1 MTSELKYDDE
11 QLILMIQSGGLDF
24 ELASMQLFKEFQ
36 GFLPQVK
43 AKLRLSQA
51 SAQDAYADALVKL
64 IRQLRDG
71 TFRSESK
78 LSSYFYSIYYNTAVD
93 VSRKNTTNKNK
104 TAQSTQE
111 LLEHD
116 AKETDLLTLISNR
129 DEVEQ
134 VLMVMEAMGEQCQ
147 RILMDWG
154 YYGYSMSE
162 IAERAKL
169 SNPESARSMK
179 YKCLKKLRELL
190 NSKLYK
196 L

>member
-1 MTSELKYDDE
+1 VTSELKYDDE

>member
-1 MTSELKYDDE
+1 VTSELKYDDE

-104 TAQSTQE
+104 AAQSTQE

>member
-1 MTSELKYDDE
+1 VTSELKYDDE

-51 SAQDAYADALVKL
+51 SAQDAYTDALVKL

>member
-51 SAQDAYADALVKL
+51 SAQDAYTDALVKL